1 MCVFFDAA
9 LPKISKGPN
18 PHNLQPM
25 IAPATTDRVID
36 YPMRILHLEDSLLD
50 HVLVKKS
57 LQAAGMA
64 CTLTH
69 IDSLPQFIELTQSN
83 RFDLVIADYQLPG
96 FTALDAWNAFPTD
109 LERPP
114 FVLFS
119 GAIGETAAV
128 AAIKIGFADYLS
140 KTDAE
145 RLARVIHRAREVTRH
160 KQEKEAADAALAISQ
175 RQLTAL
181 TEHLQFAIE
190 QERKAIS
197 REIHDDIVGTLAAA
211 KLDLAWMLRREMS
224 TEQKIHAD
232 CANDSIQLAIDACR
246 RLMLNLRPPVLD
258 EGLQPA
264 IQWLVEGFSKRGQVT
279 VNLRMELAATAL
291 TANVSLVA
299 FRTVQEALTN
309 ITKHAHCSAVTID
322 ISSHEGA
329 LTVEISDN
337 GLGMHAEDTRKH
349 RSFGL
354 RGLQE
359 RAHCVGGWLD
369 ISSRP
374 GQGTAIILTIPLD
387 HPEEDTRRPP
397 L

>member
-1 MCVFFDAA
+1 MRFFDAA
-9 LPKISKGPN
+9 LPKISKGHR

-25 IAPATTDRVID
+25 IAVATPARVID
-36 YPMRILHLEDSLLD
+36 YPMRILHLEDTLLD

-57 LQAAGMA
+57 LQTAGME
-64 CTLTH
+64 CTITH
-69 IDSLPQFIELTQSN
+69 IDSLQQFIELSRSTC
-83 RFDLVIADYQLPG
+83 FDLVIADYQLPG
-96 FTALDAWNAFPTD
+96 FTALDAWNVFPTEM
-109 LERPP
+109 ERPP

-140 KTDAE
+140 KTE
-145 RLARVIHRAREVTRH
+145 GNRLARVIQRALDVARH
-160 KQEKEAADAALAISQ
+160 KREKEAADTALATSQ
-175 RQLTAL
+175 HQLSAL

-190 QERKAIS
+190 HERKAIS

-211 KLDLAWMLRREMS
+211 KLDLAWILRREIAP
-224 TEQKIHAD
+224 EQKTHAQ
-232 CANDSIQLAIDACR
+232 CAHDGIQLAIDACR

-264 IQWLVEGFSKRGQVT
+264 IQWLVEGFSKRDHVA
-279 VNLRMELAATAL
+279 VNLRMELTATKL
-291 TANVSLVA
+291 DPGVSLVA

-309 ITKHAHCSAVTID
+309 ITKHAHCSTVTID
-322 ISSHEGA
+322 ISGHEGA

-337 GLGMHAEDTRKH
+337 GVGMHTKDTQKQ

-359 RAHCVGGWLD
+359 RAQSVGGWLD
-369 ISSRP
+369 ISTRL
-374 GQGTAIILTIPLD
+374 GQGTAIVLTIPL
-387 HPEEDTRRPP
+387 EKTTEKKQGVPP
-397 L
+397 

>member
-9 LPKISKGPN
+9 LPKIPKGPS

-36 YPMRILHLEDSLLD
+36 YPMRILHLEDALLD
-50 HVLVKKS
+50 HILVKKS
-57 LQAAGMA
+57 LDTAGMA
-64 CTLTH
+64 CTLRH
-69 IDSLPQFIELTQSN
+69 IDSLQQFIELTHSDC
-83 RFDLVIADYQLPG
+83 FDLIIADYQLPG
-96 FTALDAWNAFPTD
+96 FTALDAWNAFPAD
-109 LERPP
+109 VVRPP

-119 GAIGETAAV
+119 GAIGEAAAV

-140 KTDAE
+140 KTEAD
-145 RLARVIHRAREVTRH
+145 RLARVIQRALEVARH
-160 KQEKEAADAALAISQ
+160 KQEKEAADTALAISQ

-224 TEQKIHAD
+224 NEQKTHAN
-232 CANDSIQLAIDACR
+232 CAHDNIQLAIDACR

-279 VNLRMELAATAL
+279 VNMRIELAASTL
-291 TANVSLVA
+291 GANVSLVA

-309 ITKHAHCSAVTID
+309 ITKHAHCSVVTID

-337 GLGMHAEDTRKH
+337 GVGMRAEEMHKQ

-374 GQGTAIILTIPLD
+374 GQGTAIILTVPLA
-387 HPEEDTRRPP
+387 HPKEEPRRPP